1 MNPADLL
8 RNIIGG
14 STSHSPD
21 LVLALKE
28 KEAQIE
34 LLEQKLSTY
43 QDAMDYFTE
52 VHKYARQKIEG
63 RPNTK
68 GIYMWDLLIQTINEQ
83 EVQP

>member
-14 STSHSPD
+14 SASQSTD
-21 LVLALKE
+21 LVHELKA
-28 KEAQIE
+28 KEAKIE
-34 LLEQKLSTY
+34 LLEQKLSIY

-83 EVQP
+83 EAQ